1 MIETSG
7 VDKIISLLAVVLHTR
22 DIKYKVLN
30 MFASYLTTLYTHSY
44 TTSTS
49 FISSSSCFAR
59 GKYNENIKT

>member
-30 MFASYLTTLYTHSY
+30 MFASYLTTLYTQLQHLHLLSLLLLLLA
-44 TTSTS
+44 SPE
-49 FISSSSCFAR
+49 
-59 GKYNENIKT
+59 ENITRI